1 MVSMLEPGLGVTSP
15 LFLLY
20 NRVACVTGAIKKG
33 RGEEGEK
40 AILVPRRRDVFGQRQ
55 GFEISPIPLAFIGT

>member
-33 RGEEGEK
+33 RGRK
-40 AILVPRRRDVFGQRQ
+40 PFSFPDAAMFLVSDRDSK
-55 GFEISPIPLAFIGT
+55 SPQSLSLS